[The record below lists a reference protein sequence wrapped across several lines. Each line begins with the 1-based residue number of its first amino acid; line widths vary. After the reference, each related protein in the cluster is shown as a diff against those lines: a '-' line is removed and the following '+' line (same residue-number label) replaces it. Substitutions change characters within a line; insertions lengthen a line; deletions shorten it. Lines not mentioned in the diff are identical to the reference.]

1 MSSLD
6 PTKRKQ
12 LIGLAIGVVCFVA
25 LTWYLLIR
33 QQYDKLQVQ
42 QKKIA
47 EVQGEIDKAKHKN
60 RMLDQFEGEFKASQ
74 GELQRLEDR
83 MASGDV
89 YRWMLHVFEELQ
101 TSNRVSAL
109 NIDPPREGVS
119 EIPPQ
124 VAYRTATFSVSG
136 IAYYHDFGVFL
147 AALENNL
154 PFLRLQRL
162 DLKRASFVDTGSEEK
177 EQLSFTMELLTL
189 AKIASAQP

>member
-1 MSSLD
+1 MSNLD

-25 LTWYLLIR
+25 LTWYLIIR
-33 QQYDKLQVQ
+33 QQYNKLQVQ

-47 EVQGEIDKAKHKN
+47 GVVGDIEKAKLKN
-60 RMLDQFEGEFKASQ
+60 RMLDQFEGEFKVSQ

-83 MASGDV
+83 MAPGDA

-101 TSNRVSAL
+101 TSNHVSAL
-109 NIDPPREGVS
+109 NIDPPRIAES

-124 VAYRTATFSVSG
+124 VAYRTATFLVSG

-147 AALENNL
+147 AALENGL
-154 PFLRLQRL
+154 PFLRLQKL
-162 DLKRASFVDTGSEEK
+162 ELKRASFVDTGTEEK

-189 AKIASAQP
+189 AKVPPTQP